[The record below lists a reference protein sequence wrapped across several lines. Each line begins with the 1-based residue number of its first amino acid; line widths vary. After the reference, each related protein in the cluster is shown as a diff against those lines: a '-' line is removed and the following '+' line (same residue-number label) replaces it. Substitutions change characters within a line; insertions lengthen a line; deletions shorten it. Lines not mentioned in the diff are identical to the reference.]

1 MDILYHFGVSLRPS
15 ATATPSPDYCAYC
28 YQLILPIDARLLS
41 SVLHHKLVCQGSWI

>member
-15 ATATPSPDYCAYC
+15 AIVTPSPDNCAYC
-28 YQLILPIDARLLS
+28 YQLILPFDAGLLP